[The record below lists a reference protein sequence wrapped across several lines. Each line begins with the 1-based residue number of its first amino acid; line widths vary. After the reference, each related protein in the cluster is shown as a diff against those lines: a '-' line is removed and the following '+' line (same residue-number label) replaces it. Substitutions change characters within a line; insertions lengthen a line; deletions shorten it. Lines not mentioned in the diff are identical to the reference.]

1 MADDQRQ
8 AGPIRKVATNTRR
21 FLAICGKC
29 GKKLGGG
36 FGDDG
41 RRPLAKL
48 LRHTVPGTKGKCATL
63 RIIETKCLDICPKG
77 GVALLDSLQP
87 GMVVIVAASTPLP
100 VVMAGLALAAA
111 D

>member
-1 MADDQRQ
+1 MSGDTRTAS
-8 AGPIRKVATNTRR
+8 PIRTVATDVARII
-21 FLAICGKC
+21 AICGKC

-48 LRHTVPGTKGKCATL
+48 LRRTVPGTKGKRATL

-87 GMVVIVAASTPLP
+87 GVVVIVAASTPLP
-100 VVMAGLALAAA
+100 VLMAGLGLAAA

>member
-1 MADDQRQ
+1 MGSDQGPP
-8 AGPIRKVATNTRR
+8 GPIRNVATNTRR
-21 FLAICGKC
+21 LIAICSKC
-29 GKKLGGG
+29 GDKLGGG

-48 LRHTVPGTKGKCATL
+48 LRRTVPGTKGKRATL
-63 RIIETKCLDICPKG
+63 RIIETKCLDICPKR

-87 GMVVIVAASTPLP
+87 GVVVIIAASTPLP
-100 VVMAGLALAAA
+100 VVMTGLDLAAA